1 MGSRTWIKVY
11 CDNWIQGTLRE
22 ETPDVR
28 GIWADLLA
36 LAGSGQ
42 YGDTGEIKLT
52 NGVGY
57 TDEQIAQILCIK
69 KSLWRKAK
77 LRLVET
83 ERIKIS
89 PKGAISI
96 TNWSKYQ
103 SEYGRQKPYR
113 AGKERS
119 FTPEPKIPLNNP
131 PKEIEK
137 EIESEKL
144 HRKVTTDGYKNTVS
158 ENTILHS
165 YGQALQSQTAL
176 SSNRVRPIPSQGSTA
191 DRNLIKANP
200 KKTNRERIMAYLD
213 AHGSSAVRVI
223 SDGTGINPNPVN
235 VTLHNGKGKVFYH
248 DSQKRTWGL
257 IEKGSSLGKE
267 LLEERL

>member
-1 MGSRTWIKVY
+1 MGNRTWIKVY

-57 TDEQIAQILCIK
+57 TDKQIAQILCIK
-69 KSLWRKAK
+69 KSIWRKAK

-89 PKGAISI
+89 PRGAIYI

-103 SEYGRQKPYR
+103 SEYRRQKPYR
-113 AGKERS
+113 ERKAETS
-119 FTPEPKIPLNNP
+119 TPEPKIPLKNP
-131 PKEIEK
+131 SKEIEK
-137 EIESEKL
+137 ESEKL
-144 HRKVTTDGYKNTVS
+144 HREVTTESYKNTVG
-158 ENTILHS
+158 EDTIS
-165 YGQALQSQTAL
+165 YSYEGTSPPQTPP
-176 SSNRVRPIPSQGSTA
+176 SYQRVIPIPKEGSTA
-191 DRNLIKANP
+191 NGNLIKANP
-200 KKTNRERIMAYLD
+200 SKTYREQIITYLNTN
-213 AHGSSAVRVI
+213 GPSAIKVI
-223 SDGTGINPNPVN
+223 AKGTGIGATSVN
-235 VTLHNGKGKVFYH
+235 VTLHKGKGKVLYH
-248 DSQKRTWGL
+248 DSQRRIWGL
-257 IEKGSSLGKE
+257 IGDG
-267 LLEERL
+267 